1 MENTI
6 GLCLINIINSISGK
20 YKKKTSFVIVKYACM
35 YGCTWI
41 YCSLS
46 VYNLKYIQ

>member
-20 YKKKTSFVIVKYACM
+20 YKEEDFICDCKICM
-35 YGCTWI
+35 YVRMYMDI
-41 YCSLS
+41 LQSLC
-46 VYNLKYIQ
+46 I